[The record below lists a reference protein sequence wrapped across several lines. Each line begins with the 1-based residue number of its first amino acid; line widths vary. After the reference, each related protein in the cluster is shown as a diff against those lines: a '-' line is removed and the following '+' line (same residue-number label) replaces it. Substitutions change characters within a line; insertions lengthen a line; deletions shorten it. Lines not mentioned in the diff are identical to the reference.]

1 MDYTPKPIKIDGIQ
15 FRSKLEGRWYL
26 FMKRLG
32 WHIEYEPDIKGLNNW
47 IPDFLI
53 IGKKHKILVD
63 VKPIDRAKEW
73 NTHPDHGKILNSGIK
88 NLPDYE
94 LLILGTN
101 LQLDGQESM
110 GIFYIRDTKL
120 VQKENKEKVICP
132 SSIHCHENC
141 KKYPGGHYN
150 SETCKMEDGEGNEL
164 IELPNNTLYEDGNC
178 IFSCVGD
185 QIGFMTNMMNWC
197 CRITGEGGKTYIFRD
212 NNKNE
217 FRKIDTYW
225 NEAGTQLQW
234 NTPTSEHYLKG
245 KTHPNNNQYCMDC
258 KTNSVN
264 WWKKK
269 NLFYC
274 TECKEVKCFYCWEDE
289 PYDSPKHYAVHK
301 AWTKGGDA
309 VEFFYATVN
318 SESWGE

>member
-1 MDYTPKPIKIDGIQ
+1 MNSIPIKIDSIQ

-32 WHIEYEPDIKGLNNW
+32 WNIIYEPEIEGLNNW

-53 IGKKHKILVD
+53 IGKDKKILVD
-63 VKPIDRAKEW
+63 IKPIDTVKDWEK
-73 NTHPDHGKILNSGIK
+73 HPDRIRIEESGIK

-101 LQLDGQESM
+101 LRLDGGSRMGLLYVRDAFWES
-110 GIFYIRDTKL
+110 GEEPVVLQDYGSAQCVFS
-120 VQKENKEKVICP
+120 N
-132 SSIHCHENC
+132 
-141 KKYPGGHYN
+141 G
-150 SETCKMEDGEGNEL
+150 DGK
-164 IELPNNTLYEDGNC
+164 
-178 IFSCVGD
+178 
-185 QIGFMTNMMNWC
+185 QIGFMDHLGGWH
-197 CRITGEGGKTYIFRD
+197 CRITGEGGKTYIFRGND
-212 NNKNE
+212 YDDDDSHYK
-217 FRKIDTYW
+217 FIDTCW

-245 KTHPNNNQYCMDC
+245 KTHPNSNQYCMDC

-274 TECKEVKCFYCWEDE
+274 TDCKEVKPFYCYEE
-289 PYDSPKHYAVHK
+289 EGLTYEEKRFYSKRYAVHQ
-301 AWTKGGDA
+301 AWTKGGES
-309 VEFFYATVN
+309 VKFFYATVN

>member
-1 MDYTPKPIKIDGIQ
+1 MDLKPKPIKIDGIQ

-32 WHIEYEPDIKGLNNW
+32 WNIIYEPEIKGLNNW

-53 IGKKHKILVD
+53 IGKDRKILVD
-63 VKPIDRAKEW
+63 VKPIDTVEDWEK
-73 NTHPDHGKILNSGIK
+73 HPDRIRIEESGIK
-88 NLPDYE
+88 NLTDYE

-101 LQLDGQESM
+101 LRLDGDSRMGLLYVRDSFYEEGRKPVVLQDYGSGECVFSNCGEEFVEDKES
-110 GIFYIRDTKL
+110 
-120 VQKENKEKVICP
+120 
-132 SSIHCHENC
+132 
-141 KKYPGGHYN
+141 
-150 SETCKMEDGEGNEL
+150 
-164 IELPNNTLYEDGNC
+164 
-178 IFSCVGD
+178 
-185 QIGFMTNMMNWC
+185 QIGFMDGQGGWH
-197 CRITGEGGKTYIFRD
+197 CRISGEGGKTYLYRD
-212 NNKNE
+212 SDYNDDSSQYK
-217 FRKIDTYW
+217 FIDTCW

-245 KTHPNNNQYCMDC
+245 KTHPNSNQYCMDC

-264 WWKKK
+264 WWKRK

-274 TECKEVKCFYCWEDE
+274 TKCKEVKCFYCWEDE

-301 AWTKGGDA
+301 AWTKGEAREA

>member
-1 MDYTPKPIKIDGIQ
+1 MDRKSIPIKIDGIQ

-32 WHIEYEPDIKGLNNW
+32 WNIIYEPDIKGLNNW

-53 IGKKHKILVD
+53 IGKNKKILVD
-63 VKPIDRAKEW
+63 VKPIDTVKDWEK
-73 NTHPDHGKILNSGIK
+73 HPDRIRIEESGIK

-101 LQLDGQESM
+101 LRLDGDSLMGLLYARDAFWENGEEPVVLQDYSQAQCVFSNCGEEFVKDKES
-110 GIFYIRDTKL
+110 
-120 VQKENKEKVICP
+120 
-132 SSIHCHENC
+132 
-141 KKYPGGHYN
+141 
-150 SETCKMEDGEGNEL
+150 
-164 IELPNNTLYEDGNC
+164 
-178 IFSCVGD
+178 
-185 QIGFMTNMMNWC
+185 QIGFMDDQGGWH
-197 CRITGEGGKTYIFRD
+197 CRISGEGGKTYLFRD
-212 NNKNE
+212 SAYNDDSSQYK
-217 FRKIDTYW
+217 FIDTCW

-245 KTHPNNNQYCMDC
+245 KTHPNSNQYCMDC

-264 WWKKK
+264 WWKRK

-274 TECKEVKCFYCWEDE
+274 TKCKEVKCFYCWEDE
-289 PYDSPKHYAVHK
+289 AYNSPKHYALHK
-301 AWTKGGDA
+301 AWTRGGEA
-309 VEFFYATVN
+309 VKFFYATVN

>member
-1 MDYTPKPIKIDGIQ
+1 MDLKPKPIKIDGIQ

-32 WHIEYEPDIKGLNNW
+32 WNIIYEPDIKGLNNW

-53 IGKKHKILVD
+53 IGKDRKILVD
-63 VKPIDRAKEW
+63 VKPIDTVKDWEK
-73 NTHPDHGKILNSGIK
+73 HPDRIRIEESGIK

-101 LQLDGQESM
+101 LRLDGDSLM
-110 GIFYIRDTKL
+110 GLLYVRDAFWENGEEPVVLQDYSQAKC
-120 VQKENKEKVICP
+120 VFSNCNFGFSEDKEN
-132 SSIHCHENC
+132 
-141 KKYPGGHYN
+141 
-150 SETCKMEDGEGNEL
+150 
-164 IELPNNTLYEDGNC
+164 
-178 IFSCVGD
+178 
-185 QIGFMTNMMNWC
+185 QIGFMDDQGGWH
-197 CRITGEGGKTYIFRD
+197 CRISGEGGKTYLLRD
-212 NNKNE
+212 STYNDDSSHYK
-217 FRKIDTYW
+217 FIDTCW

-245 KTHPNNNQYCMDC
+245 KTHPNSSQYCMDC

-274 TECKEVKCFYCWEDE
+274 TKCKEVKCFYCWEDE

-301 AWTKGGDA
+301 AWTKGGEA

>member
-1 MDYTPKPIKIDGIQ
+1 MKAKPITIDGIQ

-32 WHIEYEPDIKGLNNW
+32 WNIMYEPEIEGLSNW

-63 VKPIDRAKEW
+63 VKPIDKLNEW
-73 NTHPDHGKILNSGIK
+73 EQSPDKNRIENSGIQ
-88 NLPDYE
+88 NTGYE

-101 LQLDGQESM
+101 LNLNDDCDNLTGAFGVHYQNYRDMKDQENFCF
-110 GIFYIRDTKL
+110 GPD
-120 VQKENKEKVICP
+120 EKTNFFTYKSYASFCMRGPEYKTIDFL
-132 SSIHCHENC
+132 
-141 KKYPGGHYN
+141 N
-150 SETCKMEDGEGNEL
+150 SEFTWDG
-164 IELPNNTLYEDGNC
+164 
-178 IFSCVGD
+178 
-185 QIGFMTNMMNWC
+185 
-197 CRITGEGGKTYIFRD
+197 RITNEYGHRFNIQERD
-212 NNKNE
+212 HK
-217 FRKIDTYW
+217 KIDTYW
-225 NEAGTQLQW
+225 NEAWSQLQW
-234 NTPTSEHYLKG
+234 NAPTSEHYLKG
-245 KTHPNNNQYCMDC
+245 KTHPNSNQYCMDC

-274 TECKEVKCFYCWEDE
+274 TKCKEVKCFYCWKYE
-289 PYDSPKHYAVHK
+289 PYDSPKQYSVDK

-309 VEFFYATVN
+309 VEFFYATVD